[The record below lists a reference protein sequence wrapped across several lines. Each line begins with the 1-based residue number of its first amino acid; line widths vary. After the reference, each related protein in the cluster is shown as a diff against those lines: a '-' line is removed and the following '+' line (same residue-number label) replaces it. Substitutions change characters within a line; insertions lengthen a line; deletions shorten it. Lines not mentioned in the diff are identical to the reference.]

1 MRKVFGILSLV
12 ILFTACTEFIA
23 ELDKDSDWKLTENGP
38 IKLYYKKQGVSGTP
52 SPTTEQVQSITD
64 NQNHYYQ
71 AIQDSIKKSFSEP
84 VLIYMYNKD
93 QAEEAIG
100 TSGGGMAQSRYM
112 TIYYTFIH
120 DIAPYTDHYG
130 IKNPFVGA
138 HEMVHIITHHVL
150 GHPGTK
156 MMSEGYAV
164 WLDGSY
170 GRKDINYYIQ
180 KFKEKYP
187 DYVLTPTQLL
197 NESFKDEMVY
207 YPNAGVLIRYW
218 VRTYGVKK
226 INRLFSTGKDEFKK
240 QFEVITDVSW
250 NTMEREYNNYL
261 KTIKSRR

>member
-1 MRKVFGILSLV
+1 
-12 ILFTACTEFIA
+12 
-23 ELDKDSDWKLTENGP
+23 
-38 IKLYYKKQGVSGTP
+38 
-52 SPTTEQVQSITD
+52 
-64 NQNHYYQ
+64 
-71 AIQDSIKKSFSEP
+71 
-84 VLIYMYNKD
+84 
-93 QAEEAIG
+93 
-100 TSGGGMAQSRYM
+100 
-112 TIYYTFIH
+112 
-120 DIAPYTDHYG
+120 
-130 IKNPFVGA
+130 
-138 HEMVHIITHHVL
+138 
-150 GHPGTK
+150 

-207 YPNAGVLIRYW
+207 YPNAGVIIRYW